1 VFVSIKHSQKKEK
14 FMLTLGIEPM
24 QFVSEEYHHHTFG
37 YLQVQQTATLSQHP
51 PVEAQLANHTPRK
64 IYDI

>member
-1 VFVSIKHSQKKEK
+1 
-14 FMLTLGIEPM
+14 MLTLGIEPM
-24 QFVSEEYHHHTFG
+24 QFVSEEYRHHTFG